1 MNEDNNMK
9 RDGGKRIRMPGSGGG
24 QGRHRGPMPGEKAK
38 DFKGSMKRLLIR
50 LGPYRGLLVVALICA
65 LAGVV
70 ISAFAP
76 MVLGNVTTLLYEGS
90 RAMAAGTSGFDW
102 EGIRRT
108 LFVLVLVYLA
118 SPILRYVQNITMV
131 VVTQKIVYTLRR
143 DISDKLDRLPL
154 SYYDSRSRGDIM
166 SRVSNDVDTISQSL
180 QEGVSQVLV
189 AGFTLVALLTMMLSI
204 NVWMTLAGLVVLPL
218 SLLIARGVVKRSQKH
233 FLGNQRHL
241 GDVNGHVEEMYG
253 GHEVVKAFSLEDV
266 SLVRFDEANG
276 KLFEDGW
283 KSQFYSS
290 VMMPLVGFAGNAGY
304 VFVVVL
310 GAVFASRGT
319 LAVGQIQAFIQY
331 LRRFNQPVNDVANIA
346 NVFQSTVAAAERVF
360 ELLEEPEEPADAP
373 DAYSVPM
380 AHAGAHANGKAH
392 SHAGLQ
398 VDSKGH
404 AGGTSS
410 GPVSGEVCFNH
421 VRFGYSP
428 DKVLIR
434 DFNVAVPP
442 GTKVA
447 IVGPTGAG
455 KTTLINLLMR
465 FYDVCGGSITVD
477 GVDVRQWKRDSLRDQ
492 FGMVLQ
498 DTWLFNGTIAENIS
512 YGAGRPDLPLEQVR
526 KAARVAC
533 ADRFIQT
540 LPGGYG
546 MVVDEEGGNMSQG
559 ERQLVTI
566 ARAIISDPRILIL
579 DEATSNVDTRTEVLI
594 QQAMKNLMRGRTSF
608 IIAHRLS
615 TIRDAD
621 LILVLRDGD
630 IVEQGTHEG
639 LLEAGGFYA
648 QLYNSQFA
656 SAAVS

>member
-90 RAMAAGTSGFDW
+90 RAMAAGTGGFDW

-290 VMMPLVGFAGNAGY
+290 VMMPLVGSPAMPDTCSSWCWGRCSLPVGRLPWADPGVHPIPASVQPAGQRCGEHRQR
-304 VFVVVL
+304 VPVDR
-310 GAVFASRGT
+310 SRGRT
-319 LAVGQIQAFIQY
+319 CVRIA
-331 LRRFNQPVNDVANIA
+331 RR
-346 NVFQSTVAAAERVF
+346 T
-360 ELLEEPEEPADAP
+360 EEPADAP

-428 DKVLIR
+428 DKVLI
-434 DFNVAVPP
+434 
-442 GTKVA
+442 G
-447 IVGPTGAG
+447 IS
-455 KTTLINLLMR
+455 MWR
-465 FYDVCGGSITVD
+465 FPLGRRWRSSSHRRRQDDV
-477 GVDVRQWKRDSLRDQ
+477 DQ
-492 FGMVLQ
+492 FADAILRRMRRVDHGGRCGCPAM
-498 DTWLFNGTIAENIS
+498 E
-512 YGAGRPDLPLEQVR
+512 AGQS
-526 KAARVAC
+526 ARSV
-533 ADRFIQT
+533 
-540 LPGGYG
+540 
-546 MVVDEEGGNMSQG
+546 
-559 ERQLVTI
+559 
-566 ARAIISDPRILIL
+566 
-579 DEATSNVDTRTEVLI
+579 
-594 QQAMKNLMRGRTSF
+594 
-608 IIAHRLS
+608 
-615 TIRDAD
+615 
-621 LILVLRDGD
+621 RDGA
-630 IVEQGTHEG
+630 
-639 LLEAGGFYA
+639 AGYLVVQRYDRGEH
-648 QLYNSQFA
+648 LVRSR
-656 SAAVS
+656 